1 MHTGS
6 TFGYRAMVTLVPAIN
21 AGLFTAF
28 TGDDPGYIFRTNL
41 HLYMADLLLGHD
53 PWLDNSTVCSFPE
66 PWKRKPDDSPSKRPS
81 TDIGADKDLSKYEG
95 QFSNKAYGR
104 IEIYLNDSAGFLMA
118 KVGFGRFILYPKS
131 KADSFFAQGYE
142 LMENIRGF
150 STFQFSFK
158 NGTVTSLRIP
168 SFESKDPPI
177 FNRIKRNESNGT
189 ERPKRSSNASGRSK
203 LSIFLLYLILLTA
216 HLF

>member
-6 TFGYRAMVTLVPAIN
+6 TFGYRAIVTLIPAIN

-28 TGDDPGYIFRTNL
+28 TGDDPGFIFRTNL

-66 PWKRKPDDSPSKRPS
+66 PWKRKTDDSTSKRPS
-81 TDIGADKDLSKYEG
+81 TDIGADKELSKYEG

-131 KADSFFAQGYE
+131 KADAFYAQGYE
-142 LMENIRGF
+142 IMGNVRDF

-158 NGTVTSLRIP
+158 HDTVTSLTIP
-168 SFESKDPPI
+168 SFESEDPPI

-189 ERPKRSSNASGRSK
+189 ERPNASKSK
-203 LSIFLLYLILLTA
+203 LNILLFYLILLTVY
-216 HLF
+216 LL